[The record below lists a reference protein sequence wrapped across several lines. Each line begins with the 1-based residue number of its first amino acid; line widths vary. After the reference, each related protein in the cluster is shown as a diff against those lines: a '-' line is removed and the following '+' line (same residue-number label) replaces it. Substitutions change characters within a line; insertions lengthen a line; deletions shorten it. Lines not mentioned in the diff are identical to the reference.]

1 MNSQTQLKIEPFDAI
16 PSTEKPYAEVV
27 FNLPLRDPFTY
38 IIPPKLLGKVRVG
51 MRVLVPFGRRRITG
65 YVVNLVEK
73 WDKPIA
79 LKTIAELPDLEPIV
93 SEEIL
98 SLTRWLADYYQ
109 SAWGEAIS
117 SALPAGLDKTSYQ
130 LVKAVR
136 LASNLP
142 TEEEITDL
150 LKRSPKQKSVF
161 DLVRQK
167 EINLAELET
176 LIPGGKSALR
186 SLKEKKLVE
195 VFTEKKERQALVPE
209 GTMDQPFGSHLTFTP
224 EQEAVFNEISST
236 IDAGK
241 FQSFLLHGITG
252 SGKTEVY
259 IRCIQRILEMDKTAI
274 MMVPEISLTPQTVKR
289 FRQRFGDRVA
299 ILHSGLSQTERY
311 LEWKKIYE
319 IGRASCRERV

>member
-252 SGKTEVY
+252 SGKTE
-259 IRCIQRILEMDKTAI
+259 
-274 MMVPEISLTPQTVKR
+274 
-289 FRQRFGDRVA
+289 
-299 ILHSGLSQTERY
+299 
-311 LEWKKIYE
+311 
-319 IGRASCRERV
+319 